1 MPKLEAITLK
11 QLRALRA
18 IADNGSITA
27 AANALGLTP
36 PAVHT
41 QIKGLEQ
48 ALNCTVLESSRQHG
62 PTFTPEGQTILD
74 AERQILTIL
83 NSSIER
89 VRALKHGQTGVVVL
103 GVVSTAKYFVPGLVA
118 QIGEAYPDID
128 VILKVGNRQD
138 IIREL
143 SVRTIDM
150 AIMGRPP
157 RSPANIAEVIGTHP
171 HVFIAAPDHP
181 LAGGQDISAADFL
194 AQTFLSR
201 EQGSGTRILMTR
213 YLDRL
218 GEGTPYRAIEMGSN
232 ETIKQA
238 VIANLGIALISQHTT
253 TEEIKSG
260 RLVTLEA
267 EGLPIVRQ
275 WFLLHREDVEIS
287 NTLKTVRD
295 FILDLKASF
304 LPTL

>member
-18 IADNGSITA
+18 IADHGSITA
-27 AANALGLTP
+27 AANELGLTP

-41 QIKGLEQ
+41 QVKGLEQ

-74 AERQILTIL
+74 AERQILAIL
-83 NSSIER
+83 NSSVER

-143 SVRTIDM
+143 SERTIDM

-171 HVFIAAPDHP
+171 HVFIAASDHP
-181 LAGGQDISAADFL
+181 LVGKEDISPADFL

-260 RLVTLEA
+260 RLVTLEV

>member
-1 MPKLEAITLK
+1 
-11 QLRALRA
+11 
-18 IADNGSITA
+18 
-27 AANALGLTP
+27 
-36 PAVHT
+36 
-41 QIKGLEQ
+41 LEQ

-62 PTFTPEGQTILD
+62 PTFTPEGRTILD

-83 NSSIER
+83 NSSVER

-128 VILKVGNRQD
+128 MILKVGNRQD

-143 SVRTIDM
+143 SERTIDM

-157 RSPANIAEVIGTHP
+157 RSPANIAEVIGSHP

-181 LAGGQDISAADFL
+181 LAGRDDISAADFL

-295 FILDLKASF
+295 FILELKASF

>member
-18 IADNGSITA
+18 IADHGSITA

-41 QIKGLEQ
+41 QVKGLEQ

-74 AERQILTIL
+74 AERQILSIL
-83 NSSIER
+83 NSSVER

-143 SVRTIDM
+143 SERTIDM

-157 RSPANIAEVIGTHP
+157 RSPANIAEVIGSHP

-181 LAGGQDISAADFL
+181 LARRDDINATDFL

-267 EGLPIVRQ
+267 DGLPIVRQ

-295 FILDLKASF
+295 FILELKASF

>member
-18 IADNGSITA
+18 IADHGSITA
-27 AANALGLTP
+27 AANELGLTP

-41 QIKGLEQ
+41 QVKGLEQ

-74 AERQILTIL
+74 AERQILAIL
-83 NSSIER
+83 NSSVER

-143 SVRTIDM
+143 SERTIDM

-171 HVFIAAPDHP
+171 HVFIAASDHP
-181 LAGGQDISAADFL
+181 LAGKEDISPADFL

-201 EQGSGTRILMTR
+201 EQGSGTLILMTR

-260 RLVTLEA
+260 RLVTLEV